1 MERSVQRNAELT
13 LLDDLAVLLTTD
25 HEKHP
30 SSYAVVRRHNARFVS
45 NDHGGDERLGGTRV
59 VVKFRR
65 DIDN

>member
-13 LLDDLAVLLTTD
+13 LLDDLAVLLTA

-30 SSYAVVRRHNARFVS
+30 SSYVVVRRNNARFVS
-45 NDHGGDERLGGTRV
+45 NYHGGDERLGGTRI